1 MTQSTN
7 LAMEHLALNI
17 PAAGRMAEWYC
28 KNLDMKSVRSFDL
41 FETTFLADASGR
53 VVLELYSNPE
63 LPMLDH
69 AAIHPSTLHIAFV
82 VSDIATTRD
91 RLAAAGATVVQNIF
105 TTSAGDE
112 MMMLKDPCGVT
123 LQFIRRAKPMLKL

>member
-1 MTQSTN
+1 
-7 LAMEHLALNI
+7 
-17 PAAGRMAEWYC
+17 
-28 KNLDMKSVRSFDL
+28 MKIVRSFDL

-82 VSDIATTRD
+82 VSDIATTGSSCP
-91 RLAAAGATVVQNIF
+91 AGATVVQNIF
-105 TTSAGDE
+105 TTVPAT
-112 MMMLKDPCGVT
+112 K
-123 LQFIRRAKPMLKL
+123 